1 MFSEMKTQ
9 EREQARSMRR
19 EEGRSIKEI
28 ARLLRVSTSSVS
40 HWVRDIELSDA
51 QHAALQARNG
61 LHERQCL
68 AHAAMAAKARAR
80 RSAAQQEGRRRARIL
95 NHRYIGGC
103 MLYWAEGSRNR
114 NKIVFTNSDPAM
126 ARFFVEFIREFFD
139 INSERLRVTC
149 NLFADHRAR
158 QREIEDFW
166 LSTVGL
172 PRSCLCKS
180 TVNRYSR
187 YSQKKRKNKLPYGTC
202 RIVVHSTEIAQTI
215 YGSIQELAGFDRPEW
230 LDMSP

>member
-1 MFSEMKTQ
+1 
-9 EREQARSMRR
+9 MRR
-19 EEGRSIKEI
+19 DEGGSIKEI
-28 ARLLRVSTSSVS
+28 ARLLGVSTSSVS
-40 HWVRDIELSDA
+40 HWVRDIELTDA

-61 LHERQCL
+61 LHERQLL

-126 ARFFVEFIREFFD
+126 ARFFVDFIRDFFD
-139 INSERLRVTC
+139 VGSERFRLTC
-149 NLFADHRAR
+149 NLFADHEAR

-166 LSTVGL
+166 LSTLGL

-180 TVNRYSR
+180 TVNHYSR
-187 YSQKKRKNKLPYGTC
+187 DSQKKRKNKLPYGTC
-202 RIVVHSTEIAQTI
+202 RVVVNSTDIAQTI

-230 LDMSP
+230 LDMPL

>member
-1 MFSEMKTQ
+1 MFSEMKTD
-9 EREQARSMRR
+9 ERNQARRMRR
-19 EEGRSIKEI
+19 DEGRSIKEI
-28 ARLLRVSTSSVS
+28 ARLLGVSTSSVS
-40 HWVRDIELSDA
+40 HWVRDVELTDA
-51 QHAALQARNG
+51 QHSALQARNG
-61 LHERQCL
+61 LHEGQRR
-68 AHAAMAAKARAR
+68 ARAAMAAKARAR
-80 RSAAQQEGRRRARIL
+80 RVAAQREGRARARSL
-95 NHRYIGGC
+95 GHRYVAGC

-149 NLFADHRAR
+149 NLFADHEAR
-158 QREIEDFW
+158 QRAIEDFW